1 MLVIYFTC
9 ITASVIVGFAMGLSA
24 HLSTT
29 NEGGSF
35 NLSERYRGINTSF
48 IQLRKRADA
57 EEELVKARQKNLQ
70 LQMNPH
76 FIFNA
81 LTGIHMLILRRDT
94 KPALTSL
101 NQFKGLLVRSWG
113 SATDNPRTLR
123 PSTISKEIKFLK
135 DYIALESL
143 RLSGEINFKI
153 NSSVQPKH
161 KISAFLIQPLV
172 ENAIWHGLDGS
183 EKGRPEI
190 TVTFKAEPE
199 KGCLVICVEDN
210 GGGLSPS
217 SNLSQTSNKFAAK
230 RQSHG
235 LRIIQERLKLISQ
248 LASLSL
254 ENRKDARG
262 CIATISIPSEEI
274 RKA

>member
-1 MLVIYFTC
+1 MFVAYF
-9 ITASVIVGFAMGLSA
+9 IFIIASLIIGVRVGLNSDLSID
-24 HLSTT
+24 
-29 NEGGSF
+29 NNRGSL

-81 LTGIHMLILRRDT
+81 LTGIHMLILRSDT
-94 KPALTSL
+94 KPALKSL
-101 NQFKGLLVRSWG
+101 DQFKGLLIRSWG
-113 SATDNPRTLR
+113 SATDSPRTLR
-123 PSTISKEIKFLK
+123 PSTISQEIKFLQ

-153 NSSVQPKH
+153 DSSIDPNH
-161 KISAFLIQPLV
+161 KIPAFLIQPLV
-172 ENAIWHGLDGS
+172 ENAIWHGLDDI
-183 EKGRPEI
+183 EKVMPEI
-190 TVTFKAEPE
+190 TLTFSADKEM
-199 KGCLVICVEDN
+199 GSLVISVEDN

-217 SNLSQTSNKFAAK
+217 NKLVAQ

-235 LRIIQERLKLISQ
+235 LRIIKERLKLISP
-248 LASLSL
+248 LAKLSL
-254 ENRKDARG
+254 ENRKAERG

-274 RKA
+274 LKR

>member
-1 MLVIYFTC
+1 MFVLYFIC
-9 ITASVIVGFAMGLSA
+9 ITASLIVGFYMGLRA
-24 HLSTT
+24 DLSTS
-29 NEGGSF
+29 NEGVSF

-57 EEELVKARQKNLQ
+57 EDELVKARQKNLQ

-81 LTGIHMLILRRDT
+81 LTGIHMLILRSDT
-94 KPALTSL
+94 KPALTAL

-123 PSTISKEIKFLK
+123 PSTISKEIKFLQ

-143 RLSGEINFKI
+143 RLSDEIDFKI
-153 NSSVQPKH
+153 NSSVNPNH

-190 TVTFKAEPE
+190 TLTFKAETE

-210 GGGLSPS
+210 GGGLAPS
-217 SNLSQTSNKFAAK
+217 NNFAAK

-235 LRIIQERLKLISQ
+235 LRIIQERLKLISRF
-248 LASLSL
+248 ASLSL

-262 CIATISIPSEEI
+262 CIATLSIPSEEI

>member
-1 MLVIYFTC
+1 MFVLYFIG
-9 ITASVIVGFAMGLSA
+9 ITASLIVGFGIGLHSGV
-24 HLSTT
+24 STT
-29 NEGGSF
+29 NEGISF

-81 LTGIHMLILRRDT
+81 LTGIHMLILRSDT

-123 PSTISKEIKFLK
+123 PSTVSKEIKFLK

-143 RLSGEINFKI
+143 RLSDEIDFKI
-153 NSSVQPKH
+153 HSSVHPTL

-183 EKGRPEI
+183 KKGRPEI
-190 TVTFKAEPE
+190 TLTFKTEPK

-210 GGGLSPS
+210 GGGLS
-217 SNLSQTSNKFAAK
+217 TSNNFAAK

-235 LRIIQERLKLISQ
+235 LRIIQERLKLISP
-248 LASLSL
+248 LASLRL
-254 ENRKDARG
+254 ENRKDAQG

>member
-1 MLVIYFTC
+1 MFVLYFIG
-9 ITASVIVGFAMGLSA
+9 ITASLIVGFGIGLHSGV
-24 HLSTT
+24 STT
-29 NEGGSF
+29 NEGISF
-35 NLSERYRGINTSF
+35 NFSERYRGIKTSF

-81 LTGIHMLILRRDT
+81 LTGIHMLILRSDT

-123 PSTISKEIKFLK
+123 PSTVSKEIKFLK
-135 DYIALESL
+135 DYIALEYL
-143 RLSGEINFKI
+143 RLSDEIDFKI
-153 NSSVQPKH
+153 HSSVHPTL
-161 KISAFLIQPLV
+161 KISAFLIQPLI
-172 ENAIWHGLDGS
+172 ENAICHGLDGS
-183 EKGRPEI
+183 KKGRPEI
-190 TVTFKAEPE
+190 TLTFKTKPKKE
-199 KGCLVICVEDN
+199 CSVICVEDN
-210 GGGLSPS
+210 GGGLS
-217 SNLSQTSNKFAAK
+217 TSNNFAAK

-235 LRIIQERLKLISQ
+235 LRIIQERLKLISP
-248 LASLSL
+248 LVSLRL
-254 ENRKDARG
+254 ENRKDAQG